1 MMKHKLF
8 ILLLLTLVASPL
20 AMAQTYP
27 TGWQVDTDGSI
38 TGTAGEEY
46 VFITEENFPCPVMRE
61 AVTSFSFTTLKPGTT
76 NQTVTTSNYFQ
87 TLKKLINGTYVSIL
101 TKTGASK
108 PNPAYKRV
116 TAKDSTRNDFPLSNL
131 RTKITSYKGIEYLVG
146 LTCFNGDG
154 NKALTDT
161 RVDLS
166 ENKKLWRLRCSNSVI
181 TELILPESGS
191 VTYLD
196 CSGNYDLHTID
207 ASRIPNI
214 TQLQIGR
221 CFFTEEFYLENHPEL
236 SIFTCQGTGKT
247 NIDVHDDAN
256 LTRLQFKGNHIRTLD
271 LSYIGYNQIASY
283 SGFNCQ
289 GQTDIEDLT
298 VLDHNRV
305 GIFMKNGIRNAADVL
320 DGTLFHDLQLNGE
333 DITPVVE
340 TVDGKDYLIIGT
352 ADDGKDINFKD
363 SKVTYIYDY
372 LLNTQYASP
381 KFTKG
386 DAQAM
391 DVELT
396 LYPYVMY
403 VNPAT
408 KSKSSDFYSG
418 TLYLD
423 YPSVVPVGCE
433 AYVAT
438 GLRSKGSI
446 MYRPENVT
454 KTQLV
459 LEKLGGAGT
468 IIPKETP
475 IYVKATTESGLYGW
489 NRAWSS
495 KITDFDQ
502 NTNTYLY
509 ADVPFKTTDV
519 NPATGENYTMA
530 DPELLSRNI
539 LRGTLTEENFG
550 AMAVLTLGRENSN
563 NGGSGEVGFWRNRTG
578 KVGAHRCYIPAD
590 VLNSAS
596 QRGASFLFTD
606 EDEATLNIGETE
618 YATYYNSDAT
628 IVPEGV
634 EAAVV
639 TATENDQLHI
649 DWRYKGG
656 DVLPGGTAVILR
668 GPAGT
673 SFDIETV
680 DDDTDAP
687 ADNLLDGSDFRT
699 TTYGEGLHYK
709 LSTNADGRLGFYFG
723 AANGQ
728 PFTSAAHKAWLV
740 VPAESAVRSYALS
753 EATATS
759 IAAPAVSTKA
769 ESCYYDLQ
777 GRRVLQ
783 PRKGG
788 VYVGSDGRK
797 TLIR

>member
-1 MMKHKLF
+1 MKHKLF
-8 ILLLLTLVASPL
+8 ILLLSALVAAPF
-20 AMAQTYP
+20 AMAQSLP
-27 TGWQVDTDGSI
+27 TGWQVDADGSV
-38 TGTAGEEY
+38 TGTPNEEY
-46 VFITEENFPCPVMRE
+46 VFLSEENFPCSYFRSRVQ
-61 AVTSFSFTTLKPGTT
+61 SFFTTG
-76 NQTVTTSNYFQ
+76 Q
-87 TLKKLINGTYVSIL
+87 TYVEGTSVRYL
-101 TKTGASK
+101 TKTNASVLKTTEFPTDYGGANYSYY
-108 PNPAYKRV
+108 N
-116 TAKDSTRNDFPLSNL
+116 RN
-131 RTKITSYKGIEYLVG
+131 ITSYKGIEFLIG
-146 LTCFNGDG
+146 ITKFTGDYSDC
-154 NKALTDT
+154 LTDRT
-161 RVDLS
+161 LDLS
-166 ENKKLWRLRCSNSVI
+166 KNENLWRLRCSNSNI
-181 TELILPESGS
+181 AELILPESKT
-191 VTYLD
+191 VTYID

-221 CFFTEEFYLENHPEL
+221 CFFTQEFYLENHPEL

-247 NIDVHDDAN
+247 NIDVHGDAN

-271 LSYIGYNQIASY
+271 LSYIGFNEIAS
-283 SGFNCQ
+283 SSDFNCQ

-305 GIFMKNGIRNAADVL
+305 GIYMKNGIRNAAGEL
-320 DGTLFHDLQLNGE
+320 DGSLFHDLQLNGE

-352 ADDGKDINFKD
+352 ADDKKDIDFLYN
-363 SKVTYIYDY
+363 KVTYIYDY
-372 LLNTQYASP
+372 LLNTQYVRP
-381 KFTKG
+381 DFTKG
-386 DAQAM
+386 AANAM

-408 KSKSSDFYSG
+408 MAKSSDFYSG

-454 KTQLV
+454 ETQLV

-468 IIPKETP
+468 IIPANTP

-495 KITDFDQ
+495 KITGFDQ
-502 NTNTYLY
+502 STNTYLY

-519 NPATGENYTMA
+519 NPATGENYTKA
-530 DPELLSRNI
+530 DPELLARNI
-539 LRGTLTEENFG
+539 LQGTLTEENFG

-563 NGGSGEVGFWRNRTG
+563 GGGSGEVGFWRNRSG

-628 IVPEGV
+628 ILPEGV

-639 TATENDQLHI
+639 TATSSDQLHI
-649 DWRYKGG
+649 DWRYTGG

-680 DDDTDAP
+680 DDNTDAP
-687 ADNLLDGSDFRT
+687 ADNLLDGSDFST
-699 TTYGEGLHYK
+699 TTYGDGLHYK

-753 EATATS
+753 DATATS
-759 IAAPAVSTKA
+759 VATPAVSTPTD
-769 ESCYYDLQ
+769 SCYYDLQ